1 MKDFGMTIK
10 DTKPEGVEIT
20 ELKVFVATDIEE
32 VEVELDDGQ
41 RHKEFHFNLVEYD
54 KDEYIQLLQQQVQ
67 ETQDGLVEL
76 VDLLV

>member
-10 DTKPEGVEIT
+10 DTRPEGVEIT

-32 VEVELDDGQ
+32 VDVELDDGQ
-41 RHKEFHFNLVEYD
+41 HHKEFHFNLVEYD

>member
-10 DTKPEGVEIT
+10 DTRPEGVEIT

-32 VEVELDDGQ
+32 VDAELDDGQ